1 MKIVKRTPRRGIAPQ
16 QCHAAGCNRSAGFD
30 MILIG
35 TEHEL
40 LCGRCVKGMSDAYE
54 NALFGW
60 PDEPAHAL
68 ALAYRG
74 EAA

>member
-1 MKIVKRTPRRGIAPQ
+1 
-16 QCHAAGCNRSAGFD
+16 
-30 MILIG
+30 MILL
-35 TEHEL
+35 TTSHEL

-68 ALAYRG
+68 AVAYRG
-74 EAA
+74 EAAA